1 MYNKTFLEKLLQKFV
16 VYIFT
21 LLLAHFASKL
31 VNSSHHSES
40 LNIRKNSEI
49 DDILLRRQV
58 IVDFQRLTV
67 PRIIDQLGRK
77 GEQKKREDVSCQ
89 LLLEVLKKIFVVCT
103 WTVGAAVKIRSV
115 HMYAWSRVD
124 LCFFEEK
131 ITERHSSGIGDVAED
146 QRCSQI
152 WS

>member
-1 MYNKTFLEKLLQKFV
+1 MQWEFKL
-16 VYIFT
+16 
-21 LLLAHFASKL
+21 
-31 VNSSHHSES
+31 SEEF
-40 LNIRKNSEI
+40 EI
-49 DDILLRRQV
+49 DDTFLRKQGN
-58 IVDFQRLTV
+58 IFQRLTV

-89 LLLEVLKKIFVVCT
+89 LLLEVFQKKIVVCT